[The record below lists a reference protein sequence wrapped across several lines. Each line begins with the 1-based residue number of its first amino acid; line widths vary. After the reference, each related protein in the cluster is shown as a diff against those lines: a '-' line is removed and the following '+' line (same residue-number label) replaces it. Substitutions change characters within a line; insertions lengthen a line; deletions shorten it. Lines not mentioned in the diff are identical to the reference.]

1 MCSLSAYGR
10 ELISDWPR
18 VYSLLINLST
28 RTQIQPHESISANT
42 LIPQPAPLRI
52 QFLNVLIGM
61 LGTQP
66 TFTNHWVNTKLKIVQ
81 HLYCFNT

>member
-1 MCSLSAYGR
+1 MCSLSGYGR
-10 ELISDWPR
+10 ELIFDWPR

-42 LIPQPAPLRI
+42 LIPQLALQLI

-61 LGTQP
+61 LGQP